1 MVETKEP
8 KKKTVRKAKVEKVK
22 PAVEPISKPAPIV
35 TEAAVLAVETDGKKK
50 SDYLF
55 GLGRRKSATA
65 QVRVYKKGTGVA
77 TVNSKELKV
86 YFPLAAQQELASSP
100 LKIVGQ
106 VEKLDVVVKVSGGG
120 FMAQAEA
127 VRHGL
132 SRALLLLNQNFKKP
146 LKRAGFLT
154 RDSRKKERKK
164 PGLKRARKA
173 PQWAK
178 R

>member
-1 MVETKEP
+1 MVETKEI
-8 KKKTVRKAKVEKVK
+8 KKKAVKKVK
-22 PAVEPISKPAPIV
+22 AEKAAPIAEPVLKSATIAVE
-35 TEAAVLAVETDGKKK
+35 AVIPVVEDDKKKK
-50 SDYLF
+50 SEYLF
-55 GLGRRKSATA
+55 GIGRRKSATA
-65 QVRVYKKGTGVA
+65 QVRVYKKGTGAV
-77 TVNSKELKV
+77 TVNGKDLKV
-86 YFPLAAQQELASSP
+86 YFPLAAQQDIATSP

-106 VEKLDVVVKVSGGG
+106 VEKLDVVVKVLGGG
-120 FMAQAEA
+120 FMSQTEA
-127 VRHGL
+127 MRHGL

-146 LKRAGFLT
+146 LKKAGFLT

>member
-22 PAVEPISKPAPIV
+22 PAAEPVLKSEPVVA
-35 TEAAVLAVETDGKKK
+35 EAAVLPGETDGKKK
-50 SDYLF
+50 LEYLF

-65 QVRVYKKGTGVA
+65 QVRVYKKGAGVA
-77 TVNSKELKV
+77 TVNGKEMKV
-86 YFPLAAQQELASSP
+86 YFPLAAQQELATSP

-120 FMAQAEA
+120 FMSQAEA
-127 VRHGL
+127 MRHGL

-146 LKRAGFLT
+146 LKKAGFLT